1 MSFAA
6 RRRIVF
12 FTLVLLSCWPA
23 LQRLLVTYWNVN
35 PWELCG
41 FAMYVQPNLPVEV
54 RIRAPSGE
62 FVDTEKLEPETQD
75 AFRRYRERASTLGLL
90 ASPDELVS
98 MLKRAGLSH
107 EHVDIEVGRPVL
119 TSAGTVVTQV
129 RTERVTLP

>member
-1 MSFAA
+1 MSFVT

-23 LQRLLVTYWNVN
+23 VQRLLVSYWNVN

-41 FAMYVQPNLPVEV
+41 FAMYVQPNLPVDV
-54 RIRAPSGE
+54 QIRAPSGE
-62 FVDTEKLEPETQD
+62 FVDTEKLGPETQD

-90 ASPDELVS
+90 ASSDELVS

-107 EHVDIEVGRPVL
+107 AHVDIEVGRRVL
-119 TSAGTVVTQV
+119 TRAGTLATEV